1 MDTKIALDMEIAVY
15 RRLLESEE
23 TRLGLLVDGEGNIIR
38 LLANSSNTKC
48 LNMVSPRRV
57 GYQDHSTHP
66 GDVQGC
72 TGGAWPHLGGQ
83 QTLHRTVNYGDIVLQ
98 YILSYVS

>member
-38 LLANSSNTKC
+38 PLANFSNTKC
-48 LNMVSPRRV
+48 LTWCLPDGLVTRITPPTPVTSRAGQEVP
-57 GYQDHSTHP
+57 GHSW
-66 GDVQGC
+66 GDNKHF
-72 TGGAWPHLGGQ
+72 TEL
-83 QTLHRTVNYGDIVLQ
+83 
-98 YILSYVS
+98 